1 VKADQQGGFLY
12 TGDNMSVN
20 VNYCGVILLLRQLVE
35 AGNCTVNEANRIAAR
50 IAKQTGAEIILS
62 V

>member
-1 VKADQQGGFLY
+1 MHI
-12 TGDNMSVN
+12 GDNMSVN

-35 AGNCTVNEANRIAAR
+35 AGHCSMNEADRIATR
-50 IAKQTGAEIILS
+50 IAKQTGADIILS

>member
-1 VKADQQGGFLY
+1 
-12 TGDNMSVN
+12 MSAN

-50 IAKQTGAEIILS
+50 IAKQTGADIILS
-62 V
+62 I